1 MRLSRRTNK
10 MISEPPAVLLTDLAF
25 NLVIF
30 FVVCA
35 STTPETGRKQAIPRS
50 SKDQSAQA
58 QEAKNLVIDLDR
70 TTLKIN
76 GNVTPLGK
84 LMSQLQ
90 PLLANKNRPED
101 RMVVVKS
108 APDTP
113 YQRWIQV
120 TGMIE
125 QAGGLIAVQVEEG
138 KEIKVK

>member
-1 MRLSRRTNK
+1 MRLTRRTNK

-35 STTPETGRKQAIPRS
+35 STDPESGRKQVIPRS
-50 SKDQSAQA
+50 SKDQSTQA

-70 TTLKIN
+70 TTVKIN
-76 GNVTPLGK
+76 GSVIPLEEFFSK
-84 LMSQLQ
+84 LE
-90 PLLANKNRPED
+90 PLLASKKRPED

-108 APDTP
+108 ATDTP
-113 YQRWIQV
+113 YQRWIRV

-138 KEIKVK
+138 REINVR